1 MLGQGEMGEEEQ
13 GSERNCC
20 HHTPGD
26 LDMGYHY
33 YIISP
38 PRPIGFLT
46 NSPHHRQQDSQT
58 EEHGRQWRGR
68 TWAEWRASVVEEM
81 REIVKMKH
89 QVVNR
94 SGRGCRCLGFE
105 VCCGSTRPP
114 YFLPSRPFSCTGS
127 LFCPCCACCWRRTCA
142 APAGT
147 CLLYAWSC

>member
-46 NSPHHRQQDSQT
+46 NSPTPPAAAQSDRRAWAPVKRMNMGGVED
-58 EEHGRQWRGR
+58 ERGGGD
-68 TWAEWRASVVEEM
+68 EGNSKNEAS
-81 REIVKMKH
+81 
-89 QVVNR
+89 
-94 SGRGCRCLGFE
+94 GCQ
-105 VCCGSTRPP
+105 
-114 YFLPSRPFSCTGS
+114 
-127 LFCPCCACCWRRTCA
+127 
-142 APAGT
+142 
-147 CLLYAWSC
+147 